1 MRCPRGVVRGEPAA
15 VVAVGLIEQDHRPP
29 TESNQVEV
37 GVEGE
42 WSVVDRDEPP
52 AGAVDVVERGGRG
65 SCLG

>member
-1 MRCPRGVVRGEPAA
+1 